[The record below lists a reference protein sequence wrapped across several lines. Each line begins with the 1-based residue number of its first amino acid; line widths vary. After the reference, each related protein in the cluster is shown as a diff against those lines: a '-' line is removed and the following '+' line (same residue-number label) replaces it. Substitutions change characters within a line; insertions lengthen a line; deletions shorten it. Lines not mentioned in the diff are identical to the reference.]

1 MFTKKNILINT
12 CYKVLCTYERYK
24 AQEVDYENYE
34 NCLNKACMMLEGD
47 EIKIVIADGIMLLKG
62 LAQMGENATHKDV
75 KQAVFHVT
83 NELDRNMEG

>member
-12 CYKVLCTYERYK
+12 CYKVLCTYERYE
-24 AQEVDYENYE
+24 ANEVDYVNYE

-47 EIKIVIADGIMLLKG
+47 EVKNSVVDGIMLLKG
-62 LAQMGENATHKDV
+62 LAQMGESATHKDV
-75 KQAVFHVT
+75 KQAIFHIT